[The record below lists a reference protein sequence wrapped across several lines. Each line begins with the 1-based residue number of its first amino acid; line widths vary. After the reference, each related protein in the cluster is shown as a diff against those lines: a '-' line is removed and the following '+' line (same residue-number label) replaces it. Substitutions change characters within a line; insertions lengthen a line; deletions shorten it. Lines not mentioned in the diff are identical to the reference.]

1 MQYLHRVETV
11 DWEIELINE
20 RISVRARQYVGKN
33 DQRGLQLSLLVNGR
47 CLLVG
52 FYLHQMT
59 VRNGRFAITK

>member
-59 VRNGRFAITK
+59 VRNGRFAIRK